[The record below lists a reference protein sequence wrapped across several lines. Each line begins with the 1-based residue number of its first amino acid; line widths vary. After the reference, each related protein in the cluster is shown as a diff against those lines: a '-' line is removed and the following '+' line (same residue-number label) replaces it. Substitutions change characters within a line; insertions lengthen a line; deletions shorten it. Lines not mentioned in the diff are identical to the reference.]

1 MTDEKDFDFTRYFEL
16 KKQLEE
22 ASRLYYKDGVSPMSD
37 QDFDFGLKEMEA
49 LEKKYPELGGENS
62 LTKRVGNDLVN
73 DFAKVSHAV
82 PMLSIANV
90 YSKEEMAEFV
100 RAAEDGLAELDEKRE
115 TRDERGGVLDER
127 RETRD
132 ERGGVLDDKCV
143 GRESHA
149 NSFAHDRDQHLVLE
163 PQRGE
168 STKTR
173 VYSEDSGAAREE
185 KGDVP
190 RASNLEPRAS
200 NLEPRASKWICE
212 KKIDGV
218 SLSIVYE
225 NGRLKQAA
233 TRGDGAQ
240 GDDVTLNALTIADIP
255 EYFDAKKL
263 KIAPSEIPQGSF
275 EVRGEVYME
284 REAFERL
291 NERFILEGKKTFQN
305 CRNTVSGSLKLKSVS
320 ECKTR
325 PMRFFAYHIP
335 QSKNKTHEENLK
347 QLQRLG
353 FNTNA
358 YWKADTV
365 EEIMKI
371 SEEIGASRDSLP
383 FDIDGMVVKLNN
395 LEHQRALG
403 STSKSPRWAI
413 AYKFKAERAYTP
425 LLSVEFQVGRTGA
438 VTPVANLSPVR
449 LAGTTV
455 KRATLHNFDEV
466 ARLDLH
472 FGDTVGVEKGGEIIP
487 KITDVKK
494 ELRPSGALP
503 VTAPA
508 VCPVCGEPLTHIDD
522 EVILRCENLH
532 CKAQVQCLF
541 EHFVSREAMNIEN
554 LGPSLI
560 ASLLETG
567 KIKRIPDLYRL
578 TLDDLLSQERMAQKS
593 AQNVFDAI
601 EASKERSLEHLLHG
615 LGIRF
620 VGRTSAR
627 NLAKHFRTLEKIRT
641 ATIGELQNVT
651 DVGERIGQSVY
662 NFFHTE
668 IYTNEVD
675 ELIELGCPTEF
686 KGVVKTLFAGQTAV
700 ITGTLPNMDRDEARK
715 IIEENGGKV
724 SGSVSKKTS
733 WVLAGEAAGSKLTK
747 ANELGIPVHDEAWL
761 MSQIAEG
768 DSETDDSAE
777 IPAETATEIDNSK
790 ENVALERASAKPRK
804 DEQTSLF

>member
-1 MTDEKDFDFTRYFEL
+1 MSEQKDFDLTRYFEL

-22 ASRLYYKDGVSPMSD
+22 ASRLYYKEGVSPMSD

-49 LEKKYPELGGENS
+49 LEAKYPELRGKAS
-62 LTKRVGNDLVN
+62 LTQKVGSDLTN
-73 DFAKVSHAV
+73 DFAKVAHAV

-90 YSKEEMAEFV
+90 YSTEEMEEFV
-100 RAAEDGLAELDEKRE
+100 KAAEEGIAA
-115 TRDERGGVLDER
+115 LDER
-127 RETRD
+127 TDLRSYRLETRGD
-132 ERGGVLDDKCV
+132 
-143 GRESHA
+143 A
-149 NSFAHDRDQHLVLE
+149 
-163 PQRGE
+163 
-168 STKTR
+168 STNENL
-173 VYSEDSGAAREE
+173 SSGISRLSS
-185 KGDVP
+185 K
-190 RASNLEPRAS
+190 
-200 NLEPRASKWICE
+200 KWICE
-212 KKIDGV
+212 RKIDGV

-255 EYFDAKKL
+255 ETLDAKKL
-263 KIAPSEIPQGSF
+263 KIDPSEIPQGTF

-291 NERFILEGKKTFQN
+291 NEQFILEGKKIFQN
-305 CRNTVSGSLKLKSVS
+305 PRNTVSGSLKLKSVA

-335 QSKNKTHEENLK
+335 ESKNRTHEENLK
-347 QLQRLG
+347 QLKKLG
-353 FNTNA
+353 FHTNDF
-358 YWKADTV
+358 WGADTV
-365 EEIMKI
+365 DEIMKI
-371 SEEIGASRDSLP
+371 SEDIGASRDNLP
-383 FDIDGMVVKLNN
+383 FEIDGMVVKLND
-395 LEHQRALG
+395 LAMQRALG

-438 VTPVANLSPVR
+438 VTPVANLAPVR

-494 ELRPSGALP
+494 ELRPAGAVP
-503 VTAPA
+503 VTAPDK
-508 VCPVCGEPLTHIDD
+508 CPECGEPLTHVDG

-578 TLDDLLSQERMAQKS
+578 TQEDLESQERMAKKS
-593 AQNVFDAI
+593 AKNVYDAI
-601 EASKERSLEHLLHG
+601 QKSKERSLENLLHG

-627 NLAKHFRTLEKIRT
+627 NIAKHFRTLEKIRT
-641 ATIGELQNVT
+641 ATVEDLQNVT
-651 DVGERIGQSVY
+651 DVGERIGKSVY
-662 NFFHTE
+662 DFFHTE
-668 IYTNEVD
+668 RFTEEVD
-675 ELIELGCPTEF
+675 ELISLGCPTEF
-686 KGVVKTLFAGQTAV
+686 KGVVKTLFQGQTAV

-747 ANELGIPVHDEAWL
+747 AKELGIPVHDEAWL
-761 MSQIAEG
+761 MAQIAAEG
-768 DSETDDSAE
+768 QNAEMPSENTDG
-777 IPAETATEIDNSK
+777 
-790 ENVALERASAKPRK
+790 
-804 DEQTSLF
+804 EQTSLF

>member
-1 MTDEKDFDFTRYFEL
+1 MSEQKDIDRTRYFEL

-49 LEKKYPELGGENS
+49 LEAKYPELRGKGS
-62 LTKRVGNDLVN
+62 LTQKVGSDLTN
-73 DFAKVSHAV
+73 DFAKVAHAV

-90 YSKEEMAEFV
+90 YSEEEMREFV
-100 RAAEDGLAELDEKRE
+100 KAAEEGIASLETSLDPSRIRAQDDEKGSAQD
-115 TRDERGGVLDER
+115 DEKGS
-127 RETRD
+127 TQ
-132 ERGGVLDDKCV
+132 DDK
-143 GRESHA
+143 
-149 NSFAHDRDQHLVLE
+149 
-163 PQRGE
+163 
-168 STKTR
+168 K
-173 VYSEDSGAAREE
+173 
-185 KGDVP
+185 
-190 RASNLEPRAS
+190 RAT
-200 NLEPRASKWICE
+200 WICE
-212 KKIDGV
+212 RKIDGV
-218 SLSIVYE
+218 SLSVVYE

-263 KIAPSEIPQGSF
+263 KIDPSEIPQGTF

-291 NERFILEGKKTFQN
+291 NEQFILENKKTFQN
-305 CRNTVSGSLKLKSVS
+305 CRNTVSGSLKLKSVA

-335 QSKNKTHEENLK
+335 QSNNKTHEENLK
-347 QLQRLG
+347 QLKRLG
-353 FNTNA
+353 FHTND
-358 YWKADTV
+358 YWTADTV
-365 EEIMKI
+365 DEIMAI
-371 SEEIGASRDSLP
+371 SEKIGASRDSLP
-383 FDIDGMVVKLNN
+383 FDIDGMVVKLND
-395 LEHQRALG
+395 LQQQRELG

-438 VTPVANLSPVR
+438 VTPVANLAPVR

-472 FGDTVGVEKGGEIIP
+472 YGDTVGVEKGGEIIP
-487 KITDVKK
+487 KITDVKR
-494 ELRPSGALP
+494 ELRPAGASP
-503 VTAPA
+503 VVAPEK
-508 VCPVCGEPLTHIDD
+508 CPVCGEPLTHIDG
-522 EVILRCENLH
+522 EVILRCENMH
-532 CKAQVQCLF
+532 CQAQVQCLF

-554 LGPSLI
+554 LGPALI
-560 ASLLETG
+560 ASLLATG

-578 TLDDLLSQERMAQKS
+578 TLEDLESQERMAKKS
-593 AQNVFDAI
+593 AKNVFDAI
-601 EASKERSLEHLLHG
+601 QASKQRSLENLLHG

-627 NLAKHFRTLEKIRT
+627 NIAKHFRTLEKIRT
-641 ATIGELQNVT
+641 ATVEELQNVT
-651 DVGERIGQSVY
+651 DVGERIGKSVY
-662 NFFHTE
+662 EFFHTPL
-668 IYTNEVD
+668 YTNEID
-675 ELIELGCPTEF
+675 ELVALGLPTEF
-686 KGVVKTLFAGQTAV
+686 KGVVKTLFQGQTAV

-715 IIEENGGKV
+715 LIEENGGKV

-761 MSQIAEG
+761 MAQIANA
-768 DSETDDSAE
+768 SESANDDAAPANVTK
-777 IPAETATEIDNSK
+777 PAED
-790 ENVALERASAKPRK
+790 
-804 DEQTSLF
+804 QMSLDL

>member
-1 MTDEKDFDFTRYFEL
+1 MSEQKDIDRTRYFEL

-49 LEKKYPELGGENS
+49 LEAKYPELRGKGS
-62 LTKRVGNDLVN
+62 LTQKVGSDLTN
-73 DFAKVSHAV
+73 DFAKVAHAV

-90 YSKEEMAEFV
+90 YSEEEMREFV
-100 RAAEDGLAELDEKRE
+100 KAAEEGIASLETSLDPSRIRAQDDKKGRAQGDEKRA
-115 TRDERGGVLDER
+115 T
-127 RETRD
+127 
-132 ERGGVLDDKCV
+132 
-143 GRESHA
+143 
-149 NSFAHDRDQHLVLE
+149 
-163 PQRGE
+163 
-168 STKTR
+168 
-173 VYSEDSGAAREE
+173 
-185 KGDVP
+185 
-190 RASNLEPRAS
+190 
-200 NLEPRASKWICE
+200 WICE
-212 KKIDGV
+212 RKIDGV
-218 SLSIVYE
+218 SLSVVYE

-263 KIAPSEIPQGSF
+263 KIDPSEIPQGTF

-291 NERFILEGKKTFQN
+291 NEQFILENKKTFQN
-305 CRNTVSGSLKLKSVS
+305 CRNTVSGSLKLKSVA

-335 QSKNKTHEENLK
+335 QSNNKTHEENLK
-347 QLQRLG
+347 QLKRLG
-353 FNTNA
+353 FHTND
-358 YWKADTV
+358 YWTADTV
-365 EEIMKI
+365 DEIMAI
-371 SEEIGASRDSLP
+371 SEKIGASRDSLP
-383 FDIDGMVVKLNN
+383 FDIDGMVVKLND
-395 LEHQRALG
+395 LQQQRELG

-438 VTPVANLSPVR
+438 VTPVANLAPVR

-472 FGDTVGVEKGGEIIP
+472 YGDTVGVEKGGEIIP
-487 KITDVKK
+487 KITDVKR
-494 ELRPSGALP
+494 ELRPAGASP
-503 VTAPA
+503 VVAPEK
-508 VCPVCGEPLTHIDD
+508 CPVCGEQLTHIDG
-522 EVILRCENLH
+522 EVILRCENMH
-532 CKAQVQCLF
+532 CQAQVQCLF

-554 LGPSLI
+554 LGPALI
-560 ASLLETG
+560 ASLLATG

-578 TLDDLLSQERMAQKS
+578 TLEDLESQERMAKKS
-593 AQNVFDAI
+593 AKNVFEAI
-601 EASKERSLEHLLHG
+601 QASKQRSLENLLHG

-627 NLAKHFRTLEKIRT
+627 NIAKHFRTLEKIRT
-641 ATIGELQNVT
+641 ATVEELQNVT
-651 DVGERIGQSVY
+651 DVGERIGKSVY
-662 NFFHTE
+662 EFFHTPL
-668 IYTNEVD
+668 YTNEID
-675 ELIELGCPTEF
+675 ELIALGLPTEF
-686 KGVVKTLFAGQTAV
+686 KGVVKTLFQGQTAV

-715 IIEENGGKV
+715 LIEENGGKV

-761 MSQIAEG
+761 MAQIANSDE
-768 DSETDDSAE
+768 SEDGANASESANE
-777 IPAETATEIDNSK
+777 DTAPANVTKPAED
-790 ENVALERASAKPRK
+790 
-804 DEQTSLF
+804 QMSLDL

>member
-1 MTDEKDFDFTRYFEL
+1 MDQKDIDRTRYFEL

-22 ASRLYYKDGVSPMSD
+22 ASRLYYKEGVSPMSD

-49 LEKKYPELGGENS
+49 LEAKYPELRGNAS
-62 LTKRVGNDLVN
+62 LTQRVGSDLTN
-73 DFAKVSHAV
+73 DFAKVAHAV

-90 YSKEEMAEFV
+90 YSAEEMAEFV
-100 RAAEDGLAELDEKRE
+100 KAAEEGMDSLG
-115 TRDERGGVLDER
+115 
-127 RETRD
+127 
-132 ERGGVLDDKCV
+132 DDK
-143 GRESHA
+143 RTTS
-149 NSFAHDRDQHLVLE
+149 AH
-163 PQRGE
+163 
-168 STKTR
+168 
-173 VYSEDSGAAREE
+173 
-185 KGDVP
+185 
-190 RASNLEPRAS
+190 
-200 NLEPRASKWICE
+200 KWICE
-212 KKIDGV
+212 RKIDGV

-255 EYFDAKKL
+255 ETLDAKKL
-263 KIAPSEIPQGSF
+263 KIDPSEIPQGTF

-291 NERFILEGKKTFQN
+291 NEQFILEGKKIFQN
-305 CRNTVSGSLKLKSVS
+305 PRNTVSGSLKLKSVA

-335 QSKNKTHEENLK
+335 QSDNKTHEENLQ
-347 QLQRLG
+347 QLKKLG
-353 FNTNA
+353 FHTNDYWTADNT
-358 YWKADTV
+358 

-371 SEEIGASRDSLP
+371 SEQIGASRDSLP
-383 FDIDGMVVKLNN
+383 FEIDGMVVKLND
-395 LEHQRALG
+395 LAMQRALG
-403 STSKSPRWAI
+403 TTSKSPRWAI

-438 VTPVANLSPVR
+438 VTPVANLAPVR

-494 ELRPSGALP
+494 ELRPVGAEP
-503 VTAPA
+503 VKAPEK
-508 VCPVCGEPLTHIDD
+508 CPECGEPLTHVDG

-554 LGPSLI
+554 LGPALI
-560 ASLLETG
+560 ASLIATG

-578 TLDDLLSQERMAQKS
+578 TLEDLESQERMAKKS
-593 AQNVFDAI
+593 AKNVYDAI
-601 EASKERSLEHLLHG
+601 TASKERSLENLLHG

-627 NLAKHFRTLEKIRT
+627 NLAKHFRTLDKIRA
-641 ATIGELQNVT
+641 ATVEDLQNVN
-651 DVGERIGQSVY
+651 DVGERIGKSVY
-662 NFFHTE
+662 DFFHTE
-668 IYTNEVD
+668 LYRNEVE
-675 ELIELGCPTEF
+675 ELIALGLPTEF
-686 KGVVKTLFAGQTAV
+686 KGVVKTLFQGQTAV
-700 ITGTLPNMDRDEARK
+700 ITGTLPTMEREEARK
-715 IIEENGGKV
+715 LIEENGGKV

-761 MSQIAEG
+761 LEQIANS
-768 DSETDDSAE
+768 DSGEDSSESAGPDTTE
-777 IPAETATEIDNSK
+777 NDGSKKPAADANGQ
-790 ENVALERASAKPRK
+790 L
-804 DEQTSLF
+804 SLF

>member
-22 ASRLYYKDGVSPMSD
+22 ASRLYYKDGISPMSD

-49 LEKKYPELGGENS
+49 LEKKYPELGGANS
-62 LTKRVGNDLVN
+62 LTKSVGSDLTN

-90 YSKEEMAEFV
+90 YSTEEMAEFV
-100 RAAEDGLAELDEKRE
+100 RAAEDGLVEL
-115 TRDERGGVLDER
+115 GVDSRKLDV
-127 RETRD
+127 D
-132 ERGGVLDDKCV
+132 
-143 GRESHA
+143 
-149 NSFAHDRDQHLVLE
+149 
-163 PQRGE
+163 
-168 STKTR
+168 
-173 VYSEDSGAAREE
+173 SEDKGASREE
-185 KGDVP
+185 KSD
-190 RASNLEPRAS
+190 A
-200 NLEPRASKWICE
+200 PRASKWICE

-263 KIAPSEIPQGSF
+263 KIDPSEIPQGTF

-291 NERFILEGKKTFQN
+291 NERFILEGKKIFQN

-335 QSKNKTHEENLK
+335 QSQNKTHEENLL
-347 QLQRLG
+347 QLKRLG
-353 FNTNA
+353 FNTNE

-438 VTPVANLSPVR
+438 VTPVANLAPVR

-487 KITDVKK
+487 KITDVKS
-494 ELRPSGALP
+494 ELRPAGALP

-578 TLDDLLSQERMAQKS
+578 TMEDLLSQERMAQKS
-593 AQNVFDAI
+593 AKNVFDAI

-641 ATIGELQNVT
+641 ATIEELQNVT
-651 DVGERIGQSVY
+651 DVGERIGKSVY
-662 NFFHTE
+662 DFFHTE
-668 IYTNEVD
+668 MYTNEVD
-675 ELIELGCPTEF
+675 ELIELGLPTEF

-761 MSQIAEG
+761 LAQVSAADTEVAADAEAAA
-768 DSETDDSAE
+768 DAKANAPDVENK
-777 IPAETATEIDNSK
+777 TAANANASSGGNVEVAVKKTAVAAKAARPTKK
-790 ENVALERASAKPRK
+790 EESDQL
-804 DEQTSLF
+804 SLF

>member
-22 ASRLYYKDGVSPMSD
+22 ASRLYYKNGVSPMSD

-49 LEKKYPELGGENS
+49 LEKKYPELGGDNS
-62 LTKRVGNDLVN
+62 LTKRVGSDLVN

-90 YSKEEMAEFV
+90 YSTEEMAEFV
-100 RAAEDGLAELDEKRE
+100 RAAEDGLMELGVKRE
-115 TRDERGGVLDER
+115 EGGL
-127 RETRD
+127 
-132 ERGGVLDDKCV
+132 
-143 GRESHA
+143 S
-149 NSFAHDRDQHLVLE
+149 NSVILE
-163 PQRGE
+163 PQRGDGIH
-168 STKTR
+168 KR
-173 VYSEDSGAAREE
+173 REE
-185 KGDVP
+185 KQ
-190 RASNLEPRAS
+190 A
-200 NLEPRASKWICE
+200 KWICE

-263 KIAPSEIPQGSF
+263 KIDPSEIPQGTF

-335 QSKNKTHEENLK
+335 QSGNKTHEENLK
-347 QLQRLG
+347 QLQKLG

-371 SEEIGASRDSLP
+371 SEEIGASRDSLA

-438 VTPVANLSPVR
+438 VTPVANLAPVR

-487 KITDVKK
+487 KITDVKS
-494 ELRPSGALP
+494 ELRPAGALP
-503 VTAPA
+503 VTAPT

-578 TLDDLLSQERMAQKS
+578 TMEDLLSQERMAQKS

-641 ATIGELQNVT
+641 ATIEELQNVT

-668 IYTNEVD
+668 MYTNEVD

-761 MSQIAEG
+761 MAQIAEG
-768 DSETDDSAE
+768 DTEEATTKA
-777 IPAETATEIDNSK
+777 ATEIAPPAVDKKTSTANAAPVKSDNGQ
-790 ENVALERASAKPRK
+790 L
-804 DEQTSLF
+804 SLF

>member
-1 MTDEKDFDFTRYFEL
+1 MDQKDIDRTRYFEL

-22 ASRLYYKDGVSPMSD
+22 ASRLYYKEGVSPMSD

-49 LEKKYPELGGENS
+49 LEAKYPELRGNAS
-62 LTKRVGNDLVN
+62 LTQRVGSDLTN
-73 DFAKVSHAV
+73 DFAKVAHAV

-90 YSKEEMAEFV
+90 YSAEEMAEFV
-100 RAAEDGLAELDEKRE
+100 RAAEEGIAS
-115 TRDERGGVLDER
+115 LDER

-132 ERGGVLDDKCV
+132 ERDTSQSSK
-143 GRESHA
+143 
-149 NSFAHDRDQHLVLE
+149 
-163 PQRGE
+163 
-168 STKTR
+168 
-173 VYSEDSGAAREE
+173 
-185 KGDVP
+185 
-190 RASNLEPRAS
+190 
-200 NLEPRASKWICE
+200 KWICE
-212 KKIDGV
+212 RKIDGV

-263 KIAPSEIPQGSF
+263 KIDPSEIPQGTF

-291 NERFILEGKKTFQN
+291 NEQFILEGKKIFQN
-305 CRNTVSGSLKLKSVS
+305 PRNTVSGSLKLKSVA

-335 QSKNKTHEENLK
+335 QSNNKTHEENLL
-347 QLQRLG
+347 QLKKLG
-353 FNTNA
+353 FHTNDYWTADNT
-358 YWKADTV
+358 

-371 SEEIGASRDSLP
+371 SEQIGASRDSLP
-383 FDIDGMVVKLNN
+383 FEIDGMVVKLND
-395 LEHQRALG
+395 LAMQRALG
-403 STSKSPRWAI
+403 TTSKSPRWAI

-438 VTPVANLSPVR
+438 VTPVANLAPVR

-494 ELRPSGALP
+494 EMRPAGALP

-508 VCPVCGEPLTHIDD
+508 NCPVCGEPLAHIDG
-522 EVILRCENLH
+522 EVILRCENMH
-532 CKAQVQCLF
+532 CPAQVQCLF

-554 LGPSLI
+554 LGPALI
-560 ASLLETG
+560 ASLIATG

-578 TLDDLLSQERMAQKS
+578 TLEDLESQERMAKKS
-593 AQNVFDAI
+593 AKNVFDAI
-601 EASKERSLEHLLHG
+601 AASKERSLENLLHG

-641 ATIGELQNVT
+641 ATVEDLQNVT
-651 DVGERIGQSVY
+651 DVGERIGKSVY
-662 NFFHTE
+662 DFFHTE
-668 IYTNEVD
+668 RYTQEIE
-675 ELIELGCPTEF
+675 ELIALGCPTEF
-686 KGVVKTLFAGQTAV
+686 KGVVKTLFQGQTAV
-700 ITGTLPNMDRDEARK
+700 ITGTLPSMEREEARK
-715 IIEENGGKV
+715 LIEENGGKV

-761 MSQIAEG
+761 LEQIAAADSG
-768 DSETDDSAE
+768 DESDSVENGETVAGT
-777 IPAETATEIDNSK
+777 PASD
-790 ENVALERASAKPRK
+790 KPT
-804 DEQTSLF
+804 DANGQLSLF

>member
-1 MTDEKDFDFTRYFEL
+1 MDQKDIDHTRYFEL

-22 ASRLYYKDGVSPMSD
+22 ASRLYYKEGVSPMSD

-49 LEKKYPELGGENS
+49 LETKYPELRGNAS
-62 LTKRVGNDLVN
+62 LTQRVGSDLTN
-73 DFAKVSHAV
+73 DFAKVAHAV

-90 YSKEEMAEFV
+90 YSAEEMAEFV
-100 RAAEDGLAELDEKRE
+100 KAAEDGI
-115 TRDERGGVLDER
+115 TNLDER
-127 RETRD
+127 TDLRSYRLETR
-132 ERGGVLDDKCV
+132 EEL
-143 GRESHA
+143 
-149 NSFAHDRDQHLVLE
+149 
-163 PQRGE
+163 
-168 STKTR
+168 STK
-173 VYSEDSGAAREE
+173 D
-185 KGDVP
+185 
-190 RASNLEPRAS
+190 NLSSFVSPLS
-200 NLEPRASKWICE
+200 SKKWICE
-212 KKIDGV
+212 RKIDGV

-255 EYFDAKKL
+255 ETLDAKKL
-263 KIAPSEIPQGSF
+263 KIDPSEIPQGTF

-291 NERFILEGKKTFQN
+291 NEQFILEGKKIFQN
-305 CRNTVSGSLKLKSVS
+305 PRNTVSGSLKLKSVA

-335 QSKNKTHEENLK
+335 QSNNKTHEENLL
-347 QLQRLG
+347 QLKKLG
-353 FNTNA
+353 FHTNDYWTADNT
-358 YWKADTV
+358 D
-365 EEIMKI
+365 EIMKI
-371 SEEIGASRDSLP
+371 SEQIGASRDSLP
-383 FDIDGMVVKLNN
+383 FEIDGMVVKLND
-395 LEHQRALG
+395 LAMQRALG
-403 STSKSPRWAI
+403 TTSKSPRWAI

-438 VTPVANLSPVR
+438 VTPVANLAPVR

-494 ELRPSGALP
+494 ELRPAGAVP
-503 VTAPA
+503 VTAPDK
-508 VCPVCGEPLTHIDD
+508 CPVCGEPLTHIDG
-522 EVILRCENLH
+522 EVILRCENMH
-532 CKAQVQCLF
+532 CAAQVQCLF

-554 LGPSLI
+554 LGPALI
-560 ASLLETG
+560 ASLIATG

-578 TLDDLLSQERMAQKS
+578 TLEDLESQERMAKKS
-593 AQNVFDAI
+593 AQNVYDAI
-601 EASKERSLEHLLHG
+601 AASKERSLENLLHG

-641 ATIGELQNVT
+641 ATVEDLQNVN
-651 DVGERIGQSVY
+651 DVGERIGKSVY
-662 NFFHTE
+662 DFFHTE
-668 IYTNEVD
+668 RYTQEID
-675 ELIELGCPTEF
+675 ELIALGCPTEF
-686 KGVVKTLFAGQTAV
+686 KGVVKTLFQGQTAV
-700 ITGTLPNMDRDEARK
+700 ITGTLPNMEREEARK
-715 IIEENGGKV
+715 LIEENGGKV

-761 MSQIAEG
+761 LAQIASSADEATTEG
-768 DSETDDSAE
+768 KEGTIGSAA
-777 IPAETATEIDNSK
+777 PKGAAD
-790 ENVALERASAKPRK
+790 AG
-804 DEQTSLF
+804 EQTSLF

>member
-1 MTDEKDFDFTRYFEL
+1 MNQKDIDRTRYFEL

-22 ASRLYYKDGVSPMSD
+22 ASRLYYKEGVSPMSD

-49 LEKKYPELGGENS
+49 LETKYPELRGNAS
-62 LTKRVGNDLVN
+62 LTQRVGSDLTN
-73 DFAKVSHAV
+73 DFAKVAHTV

-90 YSKEEMAEFV
+90 YSAEEMAEFV
-100 RAAEDGLAELDEKRE
+100 KAAEEGI
-115 TRDERGGVLDER
+115 TNLDER
-127 RETRD
+127 TDLQSYRLETR
-132 ERGGVLDDKCV
+132 EEL
-143 GRESHA
+143 
-149 NSFAHDRDQHLVLE
+149 
-163 PQRGE
+163 
-168 STKTR
+168 STK
-173 VYSEDSGAAREE
+173 D
-185 KGDVP
+185 
-190 RASNLEPRAS
+190 NLSSFVSPLS
-200 NLEPRASKWICE
+200 SKKWICE
-212 KKIDGV
+212 RKIDGV

-255 EYFDAKKL
+255 ETLDAKKL
-263 KIAPSEIPQGSF
+263 KIDPSEIPQGTF

-291 NERFILEGKKTFQN
+291 NEQFILEGKKIFQN
-305 CRNTVSGSLKLKSVS
+305 PRNTVSGSLKLKSVA

-335 QSKNKTHEENLK
+335 QSNNKTHEENLL
-347 QLQRLG
+347 QLKKLG
-353 FNTNA
+353 FHTNDYWTADNT
-358 YWKADTV
+358 D
-365 EEIMKI
+365 EIMKI
-371 SEEIGASRDSLP
+371 SEQIGASRDSLP
-383 FDIDGMVVKLNN
+383 FEIDGMVVKLND
-395 LEHQRALG
+395 LAMQRALG
-403 STSKSPRWAI
+403 TTSKSPRWAI

-438 VTPVANLSPVR
+438 VTPVANLAPVR

-494 ELRPSGALP
+494 ELRPAGAVP
-503 VTAPA
+503 VTAPNK
-508 VCPVCGEPLTHIDD
+508 CPVCGEPLTHIDG
-522 EVILRCENLH
+522 EVILRCENMH
-532 CKAQVQCLF
+532 CAAQVQCLF

-554 LGPSLI
+554 LGPALI
-560 ASLLETG
+560 ASLIATG

-578 TLDDLLSQERMAQKS
+578 TLEDLESQERMAKKS
-593 AQNVFDAI
+593 AKNVFDAI
-601 EASKERSLEHLLHG
+601 TASKERSLENLLHG

-641 ATIGELQNVT
+641 ATVEDLQNVN
-651 DVGERIGQSVY
+651 DVGERIGKSVY
-662 NFFHTE
+662 DFFHTE
-668 IYTNEVD
+668 RYTQEID
-675 ELIELGCPTEF
+675 ELIALGCPTEF
-686 KGVVKTLFAGQTAV
+686 KGVVKTLFQGQTAV
-700 ITGTLPNMDRDEARK
+700 ITGTLPNMEREEARK
-715 IIEENGGKV
+715 LIEENGGKV

-761 MSQIAEG
+761 LAQIASSADEATTEG
-768 DSETDDSAE
+768 KEGTIGSAA
-777 IPAETATEIDNSK
+777 PKGAAD
-790 ENVALERASAKPRK
+790 AG
-804 DEQTSLF
+804 EQTSLF

>member
-1 MTDEKDFDFTRYFEL
+1 MTEQKDFDYTRYFEL

-22 ASRLYYKDGVSPMSD
+22 ASRLYYKEGVSPMSD

-49 LEKKYPELGGENS
+49 LEAKYPELRGKDS
-62 LTKRVGNDLVN
+62 LTQRVGSDLTN
-73 DFAKVSHAV
+73 DFAKVAHAV

-90 YSKEEMAEFV
+90 YSAEEMSEFV
-100 RAAEDGLAELDEKRE
+100 RAAEDGIAD
-115 TRDERGGVLDER
+115 LDER
-127 RETRD
+127 RKTKD
-132 ERGGVLDDKCV
+132 ERG
-143 GRESHA
+143 ES
-149 NSFAHDRDQHLVLE
+149 NPESLSSIVY
-163 PQRGE
+163 QR
-168 STKTR
+168 SDLSSK
-173 VYSEDSGAAREE
+173 
-185 KGDVP
+185 
-190 RASNLEPRAS
+190 
-200 NLEPRASKWICE
+200 KWICE
-212 KKIDGV
+212 RKIDGV

-263 KIAPSEIPQGSF
+263 KIDPSEIPQGTF

-291 NERFILEGKKTFQN
+291 NEQFILEGKKIFQN
-305 CRNTVSGSLKLKSVS
+305 PRNTVSGSLKLKSVA

-335 QSKNKTHEENLK
+335 QSNNKTHEENLL
-347 QLQRLG
+347 QLKRLG
-353 FNTNA
+353 FHTND
-358 YWKADTV
+358 YWTADTTD
-365 EEIMKI
+365 EIMKI
-371 SEEIGASRDSLP
+371 SEQIGASRDSLP
-383 FDIDGMVVKLNN
+383 FEIDGMVVKLND
-395 LEHQRALG
+395 LAMQRALG
-403 STSKSPRWAI
+403 TTSKSPRWAI

-438 VTPVANLSPVR
+438 VTPVANLAPVR

-466 ARLDLH
+466 SRLDLH
-472 FGDTVGVEKGGEIIP
+472 YGDTVGVEKGGEIIP

-494 ELRPSGALP
+494 ELRPAGASP
-503 VTAPA
+503 VIAPEK
-508 VCPVCGEPLTHIDD
+508 CPVCGEPLTHVDG
-522 EVILRCENLH
+522 EVILRCENMH
-532 CKAQVQCLF
+532 CAAQVQCLF

-554 LGPSLI
+554 LGPALI
-560 ASLLETG
+560 ASLIATG

-578 TLDDLLSQERMAQKS
+578 TLEDLESQERMAKKS
-593 AQNVFDAI
+593 AKNVYDAI
-601 EASKERSLEHLLHG
+601 AASKERSLENLLHG

-641 ATIGELQNVT
+641 ATVEDLQNVT
-651 DVGERIGQSVY
+651 DVGERIGKSVY
-662 NFFHTE
+662 DFFHTPL
-668 IYTNEVD
+668 YTNEID
-675 ELIELGCPTEF
+675 ELVALGCPTEF
-686 KGVVKTLFAGQTAV
+686 KGVVKTLFQGQTAV
-700 ITGTLPNMDRDEARK
+700 ITGTLPSMDRDEARK
-715 IIEENGGKV
+715 LIEENGGKV

-761 MSQIAEG
+761 LAQIAAADSDAGNEKPAASPANDSGGISGNKAG
-768 DSETDDSAE
+768 DA
-777 IPAETATEIDNSK
+777 NGQ
-790 ENVALERASAKPRK
+790 L
-804 DEQTSLF
+804 SLF

>member
-1 MTDEKDFDFTRYFEL
+1 MSDQKDIDRTRYFEL

-49 LEKKYPELGGENS
+49 LEAKYPELRGKES
-62 LTKRVGNDLVN
+62 LTQRVGSDLTN
-73 DFAKVSHAV
+73 DFAKVAHAM

-90 YSKEEMAEFV
+90 YSEEEMREFV
-100 RAAEDGLAELDEKRE
+100 RAAEEGIAALDERRQPYKTSDATNEVGHNRAE
-115 TRDERGGVLDER
+115 WLGLERSDSPKTRDERENSPIPHSPKGANGDR
-127 RETRD
+127 AQ
-132 ERGGVLDDKCV
+132 
-143 GRESHA
+143 SH
-149 NSFAHDRDQHLVLE
+149 
-163 PQRGE
+163 
-168 STKTR
+168 T
-173 VYSEDSGAAREE
+173 
-185 KGDVP
+185 
-190 RASNLEPRAS
+190 
-200 NLEPRASKWICE
+200 WICE
-212 KKIDGV
+212 RKIDGV
-218 SLSIVYE
+218 SLSLVYE

-240 GDDVTLNALTIADIP
+240 GDDVTLKALTIADIP

-263 KIAPSEIPQGSF
+263 KIDPSEIPQGTF

-291 NERFILEGKKTFQN
+291 NELFILENKKTFQN
-305 CRNTVSGSLKLKSVS
+305 CRNTVSGSLKLKSVA

-335 QSKNKTHEENLK
+335 QSNNATHEENLK
-347 QLQRLG
+347 QLKRLG
-353 FNTNA
+353 FHTND
-358 YWKADTV
+358 YWTADTV
-365 EEIMKI
+365 DEIMAI
-371 SEEIGASRDSLP
+371 SEKIGASRDSLP
-383 FDIDGMVVKLNN
+383 FDIDGMVVKLND
-395 LEHQRALG
+395 LAMQRELG

-438 VTPVANLSPVR
+438 VTPVANLAPVR

-472 FGDTVGVEKGGEIIP
+472 YGDTVGVEKGGEIIP

-494 ELRPSGALP
+494 ELRPAGAQP
-503 VTAPA
+503 VTAPDK
-508 VCPVCGEPLTHIDD
+508 CPECGEPLTHIDG

-554 LGPSLI
+554 LGPALI
-560 ASLLETG
+560 ASLLATD

-578 TLDDLLSQERMAQKS
+578 TLEDLESQERMAKKS
-593 AQNVFDAI
+593 AKNVFDAI
-601 EASKERSLEHLLHG
+601 QASKQKSLENLLHG

-627 NLAKHFRTLEKIRT
+627 NIAKHFRTLEKIRT
-641 ATIGELQNVT
+641 ATVEELQNVT
-651 DVGERIGQSVY
+651 DVGERIGKSVY
-662 NFFHTE
+662 EFFHTPL
-668 IYTNEVD
+668 YTNEID
-675 ELIELGCPTEF
+675 ELVALGLPTEF
-686 KGVVKTLFAGQTAV
+686 KGIVKTLFQGQTAV

-715 IIEENGGKV
+715 LIEENGGKV

-761 MSQIAEG
+761 MAQIANA
-768 DSETDDSAE
+768 DAATDDGSTGSPTTSPTDSSAA
-777 IPAETATEIDNSK
+777 PAAK
-790 ENVALERASAKPRK
+790 EDQL
-804 DEQTSLF
+804 SLNL

>member
-1 MTDEKDFDFTRYFEL
+1 MDQKDLDLTRYFEL

-22 ASRLYYKDGVSPMSD
+22 ASRLYYKDGFSPMSD

-49 LEKKYPELGGENS
+49 LEAKYPELRGKDS
-62 LTKRVGNDLVN
+62 LTQRVGSDLTN
-73 DFAKVSHAV
+73 DFAKVTHAV

-90 YSKEEMAEFV
+90 YSAEEMAEFV
-100 RAAEDGLAELDEKRE
+100 KAAEDGIAEIPAQ
-115 TRDERGGVLDER
+115 
-127 RETRD
+127 
-132 ERGGVLDDKCV
+132 
-143 GRESHA
+143 GR
-149 NSFAHDRDQHLVLE
+149 N
-163 PQRGE
+163 
-168 STKTR
+168 
-173 VYSEDSGAAREE
+173 
-185 KGDVP
+185 DV
-190 RASNLEPRAS
+190 SK
-200 NLEPRASKWICE
+200 KWICE
-212 KKIDGV
+212 RKIDGV

-233 TRGDGAQ
+233 TRGDGVQ

-255 EYFDAKKL
+255 ETLDAKKL
-263 KIAPSEIPQGSF
+263 KIDPSEIPQGTF

-291 NERFILEGKKTFQN
+291 NEQFILEDKKIFQN
-305 CRNTVSGSLKLKSVS
+305 PRNTVSGSLKLKSVA

-335 QSKNKTHEENLK
+335 QSNNKTHEENLQ
-347 QLQRLG
+347 QLKKLG
-353 FNTNA
+353 FHTNDF
-358 YWKADTV
+358 WKADTV
-365 EEIMKI
+365 DEIMKI
-371 SEEIGASRDSLP
+371 SEDIGASRDSLP
-383 FDIDGMVVKLNN
+383 FEIDGMVVKLND
-395 LEHQRALG
+395 LAMQRELG
-403 STSKSPRWAI
+403 TTSKSPRWAI

-438 VTPVANLSPVR
+438 VTPVANLAPVR

-494 ELRPSGALP
+494 DLRPAGALP

-508 VCPVCGEPLTHIDD
+508 NCPVCGEPLAHIDG
-522 EVILRCENLH
+522 EVILRCENMH
-532 CKAQVQCLF
+532 CAAQVQCLF

-554 LGPSLI
+554 LGPALI
-560 ASLLETG
+560 ASLIATG

-578 TLDDLLSQERMAQKS
+578 TIEDLESQERMAKKS
-593 AQNVFDAI
+593 AKNVYDAI
-601 EASKERSLEHLLHG
+601 AASKERSLENLLHG

-627 NLAKHFRTLEKIRT
+627 NLAKHFRTLEAIRT
-641 ATIGELQNVT
+641 ATVEDLQNVN
-651 DVGERIGQSVY
+651 DVGERIGKSVY
-662 NFFHTE
+662 DFFHTPL
-668 IYTNEVD
+668 YTNEID
-675 ELIELGCPTEF
+675 ELVELGLPTEF
-686 KGVVKTLFAGQTAV
+686 KGVVKTLFQGQTAV
-700 ITGTLPNMDRDEARK
+700 ITGTLPSMEREEARK

-761 MSQIAEG
+761 LAQIAG
-768 DSETDDSAE
+768 ADSA
-777 IPAETATEIDNSK
+777 N
-790 ENVALERASAKPRK
+790 ASDKPTNA
-804 DEQTSLF
+804 DANGQLSLF

>member
-1 MTDEKDFDFTRYFEL
+1 MTEQKDFDFTRYFEL

-22 ASRLYYKDGVSPMSD
+22 ASRLYYKEGVSPMSD

-49 LEKKYPELGGENS
+49 LEAKYPELRGKDS
-62 LTKRVGNDLVN
+62 LTQRVGSDLTN

-90 YSKEEMAEFV
+90 YSAEEMAEFV
-100 RAAEDGLAELDEKRE
+100 RAAEDGISA
-115 TRDERGGVLDER
+115 
-127 RETRD
+127 
-132 ERGGVLDDKCV
+132 
-143 GRESHA
+143 
-149 NSFAHDRDQHLVLE
+149 LE
-163 PQRGE
+163 PQ
-168 STKTR
+168 T
-173 VYSEDSGAAREE
+173 
-185 KGDVP
+185 
-190 RASNLEPRAS
+190 SNPKATEGRDLIPHT
-200 NLEPRASKWICE
+200 WICE
-212 KKIDGV
+212 RKIDGV

-263 KIAPSEIPQGSF
+263 KIDPSEIPQGTF

-291 NERFILEGKKTFQN
+291 NEQFILEGKKIFQN
-305 CRNTVSGSLKLKSVS
+305 PRNTVSGSLKLKSVA

-335 QSKNKTHEENLK
+335 QSNNKTHEENLL
-347 QLQRLG
+347 QLKKLG
-353 FNTNA
+353 FHTND
-358 YWKADTV
+358 YWTADTTD
-365 EEIMKI
+365 EIMKI
-371 SEEIGASRDSLP
+371 SEQIGASRDSLP
-383 FDIDGMVVKLNN
+383 FEIDGMVVKLND
-395 LEHQRALG
+395 LAMQRALG
-403 STSKSPRWAI
+403 TTSKSPRWAI

-438 VTPVANLSPVR
+438 VTPVANLAPVR

-466 ARLDLH
+466 SRLDLH
-472 FGDTVGVEKGGEIIP
+472 YGDTVGVEKGGEIIP

-494 ELRPSGALP
+494 ELRPAGALP
-503 VTAPA
+503 VTAPDK
-508 VCPVCGEPLTHIDD
+508 CPVCGEPLTHVDG
-522 EVILRCENLH
+522 EVILRCENMH
-532 CKAQVQCLF
+532 CAAQVQCLF

-554 LGPSLI
+554 LGPALI
-560 ASLLETG
+560 ASLIATG

-578 TLDDLLSQERMAQKS
+578 TLEDLESQERMAKKS
-593 AQNVFDAI
+593 AKNVFDAI
-601 EASKERSLEHLLHG
+601 AASKERSLENLLHG

-641 ATIGELQNVT
+641 ATVEDLQNVT
-651 DVGERIGQSVY
+651 DVGERIGKSVY
-662 NFFHTE
+662 DFFHTPL
-668 IYTNEVD
+668 YTNEID
-675 ELIELGCPTEF
+675 ELVALGCPTEF
-686 KGVVKTLFAGQTAV
+686 KGVVKTLFQGQTAV
-700 ITGTLPNMDRDEARK
+700 ITGTLPSMDRDEARK
-715 IIEENGGKV
+715 LIEENGGKV

-733 WVLAGEAAGSKLTK
+733 WVLAGEAAGSKLKK

-761 MSQIAEG
+761 LAQIAAA
-768 DSETDDSAE
+768 DSDAGNEK
-777 IPAETATEIDNSK
+777 PAAFPASDNSGISGNK
-790 ENVALERASAKPRK
+790 AGDANGQL
-804 DEQTSLF
+804 SLF

>member
-1 MTDEKDFDFTRYFEL
+1 MSEQKDIDRTRYFEL

-49 LEKKYPELGGENS
+49 LEAKYPELRGKGS
-62 LTKRVGNDLVN
+62 LTQKVGSDLTN

-90 YSKEEMAEFV
+90 YSEEEMREFV
-100 RAAEDGLAELDEKRE
+100 KAAEEGIASLETSLDPSRIRAQDDEKGRAQD
-115 TRDERGGVLDER
+115 DENGRAQG
-127 RETRD
+127 
-132 ERGGVLDDKCV
+132 DK
-143 GRESHA
+143 
-149 NSFAHDRDQHLVLE
+149 
-163 PQRGE
+163 
-168 STKTR
+168 K
-173 VYSEDSGAAREE
+173 
-185 KGDVP
+185 
-190 RASNLEPRAS
+190 RAT
-200 NLEPRASKWICE
+200 WICE
-212 KKIDGV
+212 RKIDGV
-218 SLSIVYE
+218 SLSVVYE

-240 GDDVTLNALTIADIP
+240 GDDVTNNALTIADIP

-263 KIAPSEIPQGSF
+263 KIDPSEIPQGTF

-291 NERFILEGKKTFQN
+291 NEQFILENKKTFQN
-305 CRNTVSGSLKLKSVS
+305 CRNTVSGSLKLKSVA

-335 QSKNKTHEENLK
+335 QSNNKTHEENLK
-347 QLQRLG
+347 QLKRLG
-353 FNTNA
+353 FHTND
-358 YWKADTV
+358 YWTADTV
-365 EEIMKI
+365 DEIMAI
-371 SEEIGASRDSLP
+371 SEKIGASRDSLP
-383 FDIDGMVVKLNN
+383 FDIDGMVVKLND
-395 LEHQRALG
+395 LQQQRELG

-438 VTPVANLSPVR
+438 VTPVANLAPVR

-472 FGDTVGVEKGGEIIP
+472 YGDTVGVEKGGEIIP
-487 KITDVKK
+487 KITDVKR
-494 ELRPSGALP
+494 ELRPAGASP
-503 VTAPA
+503 VVAPEK
-508 VCPVCGEPLTHIDD
+508 CPVCGEPLTHIDG
-522 EVILRCENLH
+522 EVILRCENMH
-532 CKAQVQCLF
+532 CQAQVQCLF

-554 LGPSLI
+554 LGPALI
-560 ASLLETG
+560 ASLLATG

-578 TLDDLLSQERMAQKS
+578 TLEDLESQERMAKKSAKNVYDAIQASKQKS
-593 AQNVFDAI
+593 
-601 EASKERSLEHLLHG
+601 LENLLHG

-627 NLAKHFRTLEKIRT
+627 NIAKHFRTLEKIRT
-641 ATIGELQNVT
+641 ATVEELQNVT
-651 DVGERIGQSVY
+651 DVGERIGKSVY
-662 NFFHTE
+662 EFFHTPL
-668 IYTNEVD
+668 YTNEID
-675 ELIELGCPTEF
+675 ELVALGLPTEF
-686 KGVVKTLFAGQTAV
+686 KGVVKTLFQGQTAV

-715 IIEENGGKV
+715 LIEENGGKV

-761 MSQIAEG
+761 MAQIANADESG
-768 DSETDDSAE
+768 DDSDENDAPANE
-777 IPAETATEIDNSK
+777 ASHATKPAED
-790 ENVALERASAKPRK
+790 
-804 DEQTSLF
+804 QMSLDI

>member
-1 MTDEKDFDFTRYFEL
+1 MDQKDFDLTRYFEL

-22 ASRLYYKDGVSPMSD
+22 ASRLYYKDGFSPMSD

-49 LEKKYPELGGENS
+49 LEAKYPELRGKDS
-62 LTKRVGNDLVN
+62 LTQRVGSDLTN
-73 DFAKVSHAV
+73 DFAKVTHAV

-90 YSKEEMAEFV
+90 YSAEEMAEFV
-100 RAAEDGLAELDEKRE
+100 KAAEDGIAEIDASAL
-115 TRDERGGVLDER
+115 RG
-127 RETRD
+127 
-132 ERGGVLDDKCV
+132 
-143 GRESHA
+143 A
-149 NSFAHDRDQHLVLE
+149 
-163 PQRGE
+163 GE
-168 STKTR
+168 NR
-173 VYSEDSGAAREE
+173 AA
-185 KGDVP
+185 K
-190 RASNLEPRAS
+190 
-200 NLEPRASKWICE
+200 KWICE
-212 KKIDGV
+212 RKIDGV

-233 TRGDGAQ
+233 TRGDGVQ

-255 EYFDAKKL
+255 ETLDAKKL
-263 KIAPSEIPQGSF
+263 KIDPSEIPQGTF

-291 NERFILEGKKTFQN
+291 NEQFILEGKKIFQN
-305 CRNTVSGSLKLKSVS
+305 PRNTVSGSLKLKSVA

-335 QSKNKTHEENLK
+335 QSNNATHEENLK
-347 QLQRLG
+347 QLKKLG
-353 FNTNA
+353 FHTNDF
-358 YWKADTV
+358 WKADSV
-365 EEIMKI
+365 DEIMKI
-371 SEEIGASRDSLP
+371 SEDIGASRDSLP
-383 FDIDGMVVKLNN
+383 FEIDGMVVKLND
-395 LEHQRALG
+395 LAMQRELG
-403 STSKSPRWAI
+403 TTSKSPRWAI

-438 VTPVANLSPVR
+438 VTPVANLAPVR

-494 ELRPSGALP
+494 ELRPAGAVP
-503 VTAPA
+503 VTAPEK
-508 VCPVCGEPLTHIDD
+508 CPVCGEPLTHVDG
-522 EVILRCENLH
+522 EVILRCENMH
-532 CKAQVQCLF
+532 CAAQVQCLF

-554 LGPSLI
+554 LGPALI
-560 ASLLETG
+560 ASLIATG

-578 TLDDLLSQERMAQKS
+578 TIEDLESQERMAKKS
-593 AQNVFDAI
+593 AKNVYDAI
-601 EASKERSLEHLLHG
+601 AASKERSLENLLHG

-627 NLAKHFRTLEKIRT
+627 NLAKHFRTLDKIRT
-641 ATIGELQNVT
+641 ATVVDLQNVN
-651 DVGERIGQSVY
+651 DVGERIGKPVY
-662 NFFHTE
+662 DFFYTE
-668 IYTNEVD
+668 RYTQEID
-675 ELIELGCPTEF
+675 ELVELGCPTEF
-686 KGVVKTLFAGQTAV
+686 KGVVKTLFQGQTAV

-715 IIEENGGKV
+715 LIEENGGKV

-761 MSQIAEG
+761 LEQIANAGSDSGDNANEG
-768 DSETDDSAE
+768 DEMPATSPASDKSATGSETK
-777 IPAETATEIDNSK
+777 N
-790 ENVALERASAKPRK
+790 RAGKTDANG
-804 DEQTSLF
+804 QISLF

>member
-1 MTDEKDFDFTRYFEL
+1 MEQKDFDLTRYFEL

-22 ASRLYYKDGVSPMSD
+22 ASRLYYKDGFSPMSD

-49 LEKKYPELGGENS
+49 LEAKYPELRGKDS
-62 LTKRVGNDLVN
+62 LTQRVGSDLTN

-90 YSKEEMAEFV
+90 YSAEEMAEFV
-100 RAAEDGLAELDEKRE
+100 KAAEDGIASLDSAPQDDAKEKK
-115 TRDERGGVLDER
+115 RGP
-127 RETRD
+127 
-132 ERGGVLDDKCV
+132 
-143 GRESHA
+143 SH
-149 NSFAHDRDQHLVLE
+149 
-163 PQRGE
+163 
-168 STKTR
+168 
-173 VYSEDSGAAREE
+173 
-185 KGDVP
+185 
-190 RASNLEPRAS
+190 
-200 NLEPRASKWICE
+200 KWICE
-212 KKIDGV
+212 RKIDGV

-263 KIAPSEIPQGSF
+263 KIDPSEIPQGTF

-291 NERFILEGKKTFQN
+291 NEQFILEGKKIFQN
-305 CRNTVSGSLKLKSVS
+305 PRNTVSGSLKLKSVA

-335 QSKNKTHEENLK
+335 QSNNVTHEENLL
-347 QLQRLG
+347 QLKKLG
-353 FNTNA
+353 FHTND
-358 YWKADTV
+358 YWTADTV
-365 EEIMKI
+365 DEIMKI
-371 SEEIGASRDSLP
+371 SEQIGASRDSLP
-383 FDIDGMVVKLNN
+383 FEIDGMVVKLND
-395 LEHQRALG
+395 LAMQRALG
-403 STSKSPRWAI
+403 TTSKSPRWAI

-438 VTPVANLSPVR
+438 VTPVANLAPVR

-494 ELRPSGALP
+494 ELRPIGAQP
-503 VTAPA
+503 VTAPEK
-508 VCPVCGEPLTHIDD
+508 CPVCGEPLTHIDG
-522 EVILRCENLH
+522 EVILRCENMH
-532 CKAQVQCLF
+532 CAAQVQCLF

-554 LGPSLI
+554 LGPALI
-560 ASLLETG
+560 ASLIATG

-578 TLDDLLSQERMAQKS
+578 TIEDLESQERMAKKS
-593 AQNVFDAI
+593 AKNVFDAI
-601 EASKERSLEHLLHG
+601 AASKERSLENLLHG

-641 ATIGELQNVT
+641 ATIEDLQNVT
-651 DVGERIGQSVY
+651 DVGERIGKSVY
-662 NFFHTE
+662 DFFHTPL
-668 IYTNEVD
+668 YTNEID

-686 KGVVKTLFAGQTAV
+686 KGVVKTLFQGQTAV
-700 ITGTLPNMDRDEARK
+700 ITGTLPSMDRDEARK
-715 IIEENGGKV
+715 LIEENGGKV

-761 MSQIAEG
+761 LAQIAAADSGEAPAPSPASDKQKAAG
-768 DSETDDSAE
+768 DA
-777 IPAETATEIDNSK
+777 PAADANGQ
-790 ENVALERASAKPRK
+790 L
-804 DEQTSLF
+804 SLF